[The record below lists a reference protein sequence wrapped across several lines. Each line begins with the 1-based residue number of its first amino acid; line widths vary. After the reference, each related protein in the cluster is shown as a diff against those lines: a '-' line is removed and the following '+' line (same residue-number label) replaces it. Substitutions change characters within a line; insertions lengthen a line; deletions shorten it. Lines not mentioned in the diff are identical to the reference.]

1 MAGGQMAPV
10 EKPPPNPA
18 ERSHQMEQEPKKKK
32 VAPCGSHPC
41 MHKDQLPLKFT
52 DIAAKMPLIG
62 VGGTT
67 VRERGAGPEH
77 SWAAREQCAGTG
89 AEWAAREWCVGAE
102 VRRRGCRSPGV
113 GVGSLVTGER
123 HAEPGRAAGQRR
135 SPARI
140 RMKRCASVGDG
151 RR

>member
-1 MAGGQMAPV
+1 MAPV

-32 VAPCGSHPC
+32 WLLAAPIPACTKTNC
-41 MHKDQLPLKFT
+41 TLDQLPLKFT

-113 GVGSLVTGER
+113 GVGSLVMGER